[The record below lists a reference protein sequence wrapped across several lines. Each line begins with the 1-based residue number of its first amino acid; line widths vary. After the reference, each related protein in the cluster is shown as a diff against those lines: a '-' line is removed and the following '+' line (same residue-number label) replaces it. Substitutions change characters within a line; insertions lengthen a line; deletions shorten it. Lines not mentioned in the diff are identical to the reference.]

1 MARVMAVDP
10 GEKRVGVAVSDPS
23 GTIAQPLRW
32 IPAQP
37 TSTLA
42 ERLAQ
47 LAQELQAKELVVGL
61 PARLDGSEGPEAR
74 AARQLANQLR
84 QVSGMP
90 VVLVDERL
98 TSVAADRALIAAGER
113 RARRRQLSDQVA
125 AALLLQGHLD
135 SRARSRGR

>member
-42 ERLAQ
+42 ERLTQ
-47 LAQELQAKELVVGL
+47 LAEELQAKELVVGL

>member
-10 GEKRVGVAVSDPS
+10 GEKRVGVAISDPS

-37 TSTLA
+37 GSTLA
-42 ERLAQ
+42 ERLAL
-47 LAQELQAKELVVGL
+47 LAKELEAKELVVGL

-84 QVSGMP
+84 EVSGIP
-90 VVLVDERL
+90 VVMVDERL
-98 TSVAADRALIAAGER
+98 TSVAAERALIATGES

>member
-1 MARVMAVDP
+1 MAVDP

>member
-1 MARVMAVDP
+1 MAVDP

-47 LAQELQAKELVVGL
+47 LAEELQAKELVVGL

>member
-37 TSTLA
+37 ASTLPQ
-42 ERLAQ
+42 RLAL
-47 LAQELQAKELVVGL
+47 LAKELEAKELVVGL

-74 AARQLANQLR
+74 AARQLASQLR
-84 QVSGMP
+84 QVSGIP
-90 VVLVDERL
+90 VVMVDERL
-98 TSVAADRALIAAGER
+98 TSVAAERALIAAGER

-135 SRARSRGR
+135 ARARSRGR

>member
-47 LAQELQAKELVVGL
+47 LAQELQATELVVGL

-74 AARQLANQLR
+74 GRKVPEFLR
-84 QVSGMP
+84 LLSK
-90 VVLVDERL
+90 
-98 TSVAADRALIAAGER
+98 SVTVPGRAP
-113 RARRRQLSDQVA
+113 
-125 AALLLQGHLD
+125 
-135 SRARSRGR
+135 ARSQKKPVWP

>member
-47 LAQELQAKELVVGL
+47 LAEELQAKELVVGL
-61 PARLDGSEGPEAR
+61 PARLDGSEGPAAR
-74 AARQLANQLR
+74 EARQLANRLR

>member
-1 MARVMAVDP
+1 MPRVMAVDP

-47 LAQELQAKELVVGL
+47 LAVELQAKELVVGL

-135 SRARSRGR
+135 ARARSRGR